1 MLRAIG
7 FIGLSGSWNENNNRL
22 KMCDMNRKMCDM
34 NTNISQSVVNG
45 LNAQV
50 QTFIQIP
57 KEQWDEIV
65 KLLEDVKK
73 MLEPKDRWLSKAEAI
88 KELGISATTWYD
100 WCRRYEIPFSRIGR
114 KVMVK
119 QSVLDEVRE
128 RRAKERDWY

>member
-1 MLRAIG
+1 MIG
-7 FIGLSGSWNENNNRL
+7 G
-22 KMCDMNRKMCDM
+22 MDM
-34 NTNISQSVVNG
+34 NTKISQGVERPSNDRG
-45 LNAQV
+45 LAQMAQV

-65 KLLEDVKK
+65 SLLEEVKK
-73 MLEPKDRWLSKAEAI
+73 RLEPKDRWLTKAEAMR
-88 KELGISATTWYD
+88 ELDISATTWYD

-119 QSVLDEVRE
+119 QSVLDDVRN